1 MTSELSFGA
10 HGTNKGR
17 QNVMRRM
24 YKCKAFF
31 GCEVERGINFG
42 QTAEEVYHVS
52 CSWLRSHICATMKMS
67 TSHYQSC
74 SLQLLTR
81 FLLGRDHTTEKLHLC
96 EVKTGLPLMR
106 WSCHVNFEVSVRPP
120 ALHLEMSESIIVCDC
135 GIVGVV

>member
-1 MTSELSFGA
+1 MAQIKDVKTSCAEC
-10 HGTNKGR
+10 TNAKHFLIAKLKEASISDKQQKKSTTYR
-17 QNVMRRM
+17 
-24 YKCKAFF
+24 A
-31 GCEVERGINFG
+31 RGY
-42 QTAEEVYHVS
+42 A
-52 CSWLRSHICATMKMS
+52 HICATMKMS